1 MHQAVEGKY
10 MRLLVIDDDPV
21 FGELICRHGKQR
33 GLKIDHFESL
43 DHMGFFV
50 KMKDYDIIIIDFK
63 LERLNGMEVA
73 AYIPSFFNDKKVY
86 IISSSSL
93 EETLSKS
100 PLQVT
105 STPSS
110 IKIRRRRNSDPGYSI
125 KKRPSEGLFVY

>member
-100 PLQVT
+100 PL
-105 STPSS
+105 PSH
-110 IKIRRRRNSDPGYSI
+110 INAFIHKDKGVDEILTQAI
-125 KKRPSEGLFVY
+125 A